1 MHNISQTTAGD
12 HFLRG
17 VVGQVEEQADIV
29 HRAIFLKVRL
39 EETSRFHVDLKQM
52 P

>member
-1 MHNISQTTAGD
+1 MYTISQTILEV
-12 HFLRG
+12 LRG
-17 VVGQVEEQADIV
+17 VVGQVEEKADIV
-29 HRAIFLKVRL
+29 HRAIFLEVRL